1 MKETKFKPSLLQS
14 IPEDWSDGTFGD
26 FLTTFSSG
34 ATPYRGIPSNFVG
47 KIPWISS
54 GELNYNRITDT
65 NEHISQEA
73 QRNTHLTLHKT
84 GTFLMAITGLE
95 AAGTRGRCAF
105 IGTPATTNQSCLAIN
120 STDKMTVEYLFWF
133 YRYWSDFLAF
143 NYSQGSKQQS
153 FTAKIAKKLPI
164 YAPKELQEQKAIA
177 EALTD
182 IDELIKGLDEWIAQK
197 KAILEGTMQELLSG
211 KRRLPGF
218 SEPWKDMIISD
229 VCERYDNLR
238 IPVSANLREKG
249 NIPYYGA
256 NGIQDF
262 VSGYTHKGEFV
273 LIAEDGANS
282 IVNYPI
288 RYVCG
293 KIWVNN
299 HAHVLQGKAGRLD
312 TLFLSFILRTIDFAS
327 AIVGGSRNK
336 LNATTLMTLSFKAP
350 DSRKE
355 QLSIASLLHD
365 MDAEVEALK
374 NKREKYVAIRQGMIQ
389 QLLTGKIRLI

>member
-1 MKETKFKPSLLQS
+1 MKETKFKSSLLHP
-14 IPEDWSDGTFGD
+14 IPEDWVDGVFGD

-34 ATPYRGIPSNFVG
+34 ATPYRGVPSNFVG

-54 GELNYNRITDT
+54 GELNYNCIVDT
-65 NEHISQEA
+65 NEHISKDA
-73 QRNTHLTLHKT
+73 QRKTHLTLHQT

-105 IGTPATTNQSCLAIN
+105 VGTPATTNQSCLAIN

-133 YRYWSDFLAF
+133 YRYWSDYLAF

-182 IDELIKGLDEWIAQK
+182 IDELIKGLDEWIAKK

-218 SEPWKDMIISD
+218 SEPWEIKNILADCTIKTGKID
-229 VCERYDNLR
+229 ANHAVDYGQFPFFTCDAIPKR
-238 IPVSANLREKG
+238 IDEYAFDQE
-249 NIPYYGA
+249 A
-256 NGIQDF
+256 
-262 VSGYTHKGEFV
+262 V
-273 LIAEDGANS
+273 LISGN
-282 IVNYPI
+282 
-288 RYVCG
+288 
-293 KIWVNN
+293 
-299 HAHVLQGKAGRLD
+299 
-312 TLFLSFILRTIDFAS
+312 
-327 AIVGGSRNK
+327 GSRLGHISYYNGK
-336 LNATTLMTLSFKAP
+336 FNAYQRTYVIGPFDDEIITTYRVQILKFAFRDYIQTVCKASSIPFITLPVLNEYVYSVPSDKDEQKAIATVLS
-350 DSRKE
+350 
-355 QLSIASLLHD
+355 D
-365 MDAEVEALK
+365 MDAEIAELEA
-374 NKREKYVAIRQGMIQ
+374 KREKYVAIRQGMMQ